1 VSGRFKLVWENRPDR
16 EEPGH
21 RRRLGEVMNDTSVV
35 GYRFDSEEGSV
46 RRFANGRVCA
56 NGECSTR
63 LSIYND
69 GDFCARHE
77 PMTTLRTRGVK
88 IA

>member
-1 VSGRFKLVWENRPDR
+1 
-16 EEPGH
+16 
-21 RRRLGEVMNDTSVV
+21 MNETSVV

-46 RRFANGRVCA
+46 RRFAHDRVCA
-56 NGECSTR
+56 STECRTR

-69 GDFCARHE
+69 GEFCARHE

>member
-1 VSGRFKLVWENRPDR
+1 MDE
-16 EEPGH
+16 
-21 RRRLGEVMNDTSVV
+21 TSVV
-35 GYRFDSEEGSV
+35 GYRFSSEEGSV
-46 RRFANGRVCA
+46 RRFPNGRVCTEE
-56 NGECSTR
+56 GCTTR

>member
-1 VSGRFKLVWENRPDR
+1 
-16 EEPGH
+16 
-21 RRRLGEVMNDTSVV
+21 MNDASVV

-46 RRFANGRVCA
+46 KRFANGRVCA
-56 NGECSTR
+56 NEECSTR

>member
-1 VSGRFKLVWENRPDR
+1 MS
-16 EEPGH
+16 
-21 RRRLGEVMNDTSVV
+21 DTSVI

-46 RRFANGRVCA
+46 RRFATGRVCSHDP
-56 NGECSTR
+56 CTTH

-69 GDFCARHE
+69 GAFCARHE

>member
-1 VSGRFKLVWENRPDR
+1 MVNSIMEDA
-16 EEPGH
+16 
-21 RRRLGEVMNDTSVV
+21 TIV

-46 RRFANGRVCA
+46 RQFATGRVCV
-56 NGECSTR
+56 EPSCSTR

-69 GDFCARHE
+69 GNHCSRHE

>member
-1 VSGRFKLVWENRPDR
+1 MEDSTF
-16 EEPGH
+16 
-21 RRRLGEVMNDTSVV
+21 V
-35 GYRFDSEEGSV
+35 GYRFDSEEGSI
-46 RRFANGRVCA
+46 RQFSNGRVCA
-56 NGECSTR
+56 EDECNTR

-69 GDFCARHE
+69 GEFCARHE

>member
-1 VSGRFKLVWENRPDR
+1 MEETPIVGLRF
-16 EEPGH
+16 
-21 RRRLGEVMNDTSVV
+21 S
-35 GYRFDSEEGSV
+35 SEEGTV
-46 RRFANGRVCA
+46 KQFATGRVCS
-56 NGECSTR
+56 NESCGTR

>member
-1 VSGRFKLVWENRPDR
+1 MS
-16 EEPGH
+16 
-21 RRRLGEVMNDTSVV
+21 DTSVI

-46 RRFANGRVCA
+46 RRFPTGRVCSNQA
-56 NGECSTR
+56 CSTR